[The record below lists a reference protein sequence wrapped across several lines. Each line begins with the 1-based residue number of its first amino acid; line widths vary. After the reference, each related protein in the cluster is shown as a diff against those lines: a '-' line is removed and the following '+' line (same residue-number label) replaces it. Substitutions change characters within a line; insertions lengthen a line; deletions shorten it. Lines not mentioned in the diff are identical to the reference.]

1 MKSAIIHKLIER
13 PFNDVYEIILKN
25 IIAHGFLVLHEIN
38 TQSIVGK
45 HGITI
50 KPLKQILFFH
60 PDYIKKITNQDIL
73 AINEIPIKIVIS
85 EEKNGVVN
93 VSFPNPETN
102 LRDYNL
108 DLDIGNELLNR
119 TLSILEI

>member
-45 HGITI
+45 HGIRR
-50 KPLKQILFFH
+50 
-60 PDYIKKITNQDIL
+60 KKWCRQRKLPQPRNKFERLQ
-73 AINEIPIKIVIS
+73 S
-85 EEKNGVVN
+85 R
-93 VSFPNPETN
+93 S
-102 LRDYNL
+102 RHW
-108 DLDIGNELLNR
+108 
-119 TLSILEI
+119 